1 MNDKSRPNHS
11 KLIEKI
17 APIARDIVGVLAKHE
32 EAGTIG
38 LDESAAII
46 GVLEGILAARV
57 ERSVAS
63 TLERM
68 PPALRSFIE
77 HAGGPVALV
86 MPALERASREGFDFG
101 HWMDTKARAYA
112 EAGVPPD
119 DSAFTDEA
127 KAKAKAAADDV
138 LARIMKGGDA

>member
-1 MNDKSRPNHS
+1 MNDKNKGPS
-11 KLIEKI
+11 KLIMKI
-17 APIARDIVGVLAKHE
+17 APIARDIVGVLAKAE
-32 EAGTIG
+32 EDGAIG

-63 TLERM
+63 TLDRM
-68 PPALRSFIE
+68 PPVLRSFIE
-77 HAGGPVALV
+77 QAGGPVALV

-101 HWMDTKARAYA
+101 HTMDSMADAFAK
-112 EAGVPPD
+112 AGVSLD